1 MTLQKNAG
9 KVNRFAK
16 FMKFA
21 TWLQNIPN
29 KITPPP
35 FRLIQIGSAFWQ
47 SRALNVA
54 TRLNVAS
61 IIGDG
66 MLHSDAIA
74 AEVDANP
81 DALYR
86 LLRMLAAMGIF
97 EEVTPQVFKNNKLSA
112 YLRDDNPQNV
122 RAMIM
127 MHNSTEMSQP
137 WFEQLENAVREGQVP
152 FRLSHGLDLY
162 AYMDKH
168 TEFDTLFASAM
179 DSVEALTGDSFAT
192 DFDWSQ
198 FDRIID
204 VGGSNG
210 SKSLAILKRHAH
222 LTALIFDR
230 DQVIQ
235 NAQSYWQ
242 GKEPSEIVSRM
253 HFQTGDVFE
262 SIPLAASDKDI
273 YLLSA
278 VLHGM
283 DDRGCIKI
291 LRNLATASAGTGA
304 RIVLMEMV
312 VPELNAD
319 ISSTSFDMQMFMGTQ
334 GRERTMTEWL
344 DLIDQSGFS
353 LMEVVG
359 LQSIGKMLVLRC
371 K

>member
-1 MTLQKNAG
+1 MTLQVNFG

-16 FMKFA
+16 LMKFA
-21 TWLQNIPN
+21 TWLQDIPN

-47 SRALNVA
+47 SRALDVA

-66 MLHSDAIA
+66 MLHAGVIS
-74 AEVDANP
+74 EKVEANT

-97 EEVTPQVFKNNKLSA
+97 EEVTPYVFKNNKLSA
-112 YLRDDNPQNV
+112 YLRDDNPKNV

-127 MHNSTEMSQP
+127 MHNSVEMSKP
-137 WFEQLENAVREGQVP
+137 WYEQLESGIRRGQAP
-152 FRLSHGLDLY
+152 FHLSHGQELY
-162 AYMDKH
+162 DYMNAH
-168 TEFDTLFASAM
+168 AEFDTLFASAM
-179 DSVEALTGDSFAT
+179 DSVETLTGDSFAT

-198 FDRIID
+198 FNRIID
-204 VGGSNG
+204 VGGSKG

-230 DQVIQ
+230 EQVIQ
-235 NAQSYWQ
+235 NARSYWQ
-242 GKEPSEIVSRM
+242 GKVSADVVSRM
-253 HFQTGDVFE
+253 RFQGGDIFE
-262 SIPLAASDKDI
+262 SIPSAENDKDI
-273 YLLSA
+273 YLFSA
-278 VLHGM
+278 VFHGM
-283 DDRGCIKI
+283 DDRGCVKV
-291 LRNLATASAGTGA
+291 LRNLAAASAGTGA
-304 RIVLMEMV
+304 RIAIMEVV

-319 ISSTSFDMQMFMGTQ
+319 ISSASFDMQMFMGTL

-344 DLIDQSGFS
+344 QVIDQSGFS